1 MTEPSPQ
8 PVDAVAALHAG
19 CRRWLVLLSELTVLH
34 VAIDTPERQAAAADE
49 GISLRLRKAYF
60 HVAAV
65 LDWPIDTLIV
75 HVMGPEIR
83 TAMRHLTPIV
93 SEFLYDLTSTG
104 ATRTSQRPAEA
115 SRRLLDAVSHP
126 TPQVLIHPRHLGGL
140 AHAEPGPCLT
150 LLYGLLADLTFSY
163 ATALGALAE
172 RLNDSKM
179 QDITAIIVRCGEE
192 LASVPVHETGIC

>member
-19 CRRWLVLLSELTVLH
+19 CCRWVVLLSELTALH

-49 GISLRLRKAYF
+49 GLSLRLRKAYF
-60 HVAAV
+60 HVVAV

-83 TAMRHLTPIV
+83 TAMRHLAPIV
-93 SEFLYDLTSTG
+93 SEFLYDPTSSG
-104 ATRTSQRPAEA
+104 ATRTFERPGEA
-115 SRRLLDAVSHP
+115 SRRLLETVSHP

-140 AHAEPGPCLT
+140 AHAEPGPCFT

-192 LASVPVHETGIC
+192 LASVPVHETGVC

>member
-8 PVDAVAALHAG
+8 PVDAAAALHAG
-19 CRRWLVLLSELTVLH
+19 CRRWVVLLSELTALH

-60 HVAAV
+60 HVVAV

-93 SEFLYDLTSTG
+93 SEFLDDPTS
-104 ATRTSQRPAEA
+104 AESTRTSERPGEA

-140 AHAEPGPCLT
+140 AHAEPGPCFT

-172 RLNDSKM
+172 RLNDSRV
-179 QDITAIIVRCGEE
+179 QDVTAIIVRCGEE
-192 LASVPVHETGIC
+192 MASVPVHEVGVC